1 MTETAERPSRDAIQ
15 DVTRLQERIGY
26 HFHNPRLLRL
36 ALTHASA
43 SDQELSNNERLE
55 FLGDRVLG
63 LVVAEMLLER
73 FPQER
78 EGDLARRHA
87 GLVRRQALAE
97 VARRLQLGDALII
110 AKGEQEKS
118 LRTHGAALS
127 DCCEA
132 VIAALYLDGGMDAAG
147 KFIRTHWTKL
157 LRDAPTPPQDSKT
170 ALQEWSLK
178 RGTGLPDYRLLARS
192 GPDHKPMFHVS
203 VQVGDHAAEGDGGSK
218 RDAEQIAAARLLA
231 IVTAHEAEQ

>member
-1 MTETAERPSRDAIQ
+1 MSEAQNRSSSGIIS
-15 DVTRLQERIGY
+15 DVTRLQEKLGH
-26 HFHNPRLLRL
+26 HFANPRLLRL

-43 SDQELSNNERLE
+43 SEREQSNNERLE

-73 FPQER
+73 FPHER

-87 GLVRRQALAE
+87 ALVRRQALAE
-97 VARRLQLGDALII
+97 VARRLQLGDVLIV
-110 AKGEQEKS
+110 ASGEQDRA
-118 LRTHGAALS
+118 LRTQGAALA

-132 VIAALYLDGGMDAAG
+132 VIAAMYLDGGIDVASR
-147 KFIRTHWTKL
+147 FVREHWSKL

-178 RGTGLPDYRLLARS
+178 RGLGLPEYRLLARS

-203 VQVGDHAAEGDGGSK
+203 VQICDHVSEGDGSSK
-218 RDAEQIAAARLLA
+218 RDAEQIAAARLLSILNERVGA
-231 IVTAHEAEQ
+231 